1 MPSGESTLV
10 AEGVDLLAESG
21 GCGRM
26 VKHLGGGAV
35 KVLLVVGPLTVPD
48 WLLRLRLPNGGAP
61 VGDDSDRMGRGRRC
75 PLCRSR
81 SVRAE
86 SVVALVGRY
95 PWIWRRPR
103 ISCIAY
109 HCAVKSYDLRPHLVW
124 QLCVLV

>member
-48 WLLRLRLPNGGAP
+48 WLLRLRLPNGGAQSVMTPTGWGAADGALFAGHGVSERNPWLPSSDGILGFGVGLGYP
-61 VGDDSDRMGRGRRC
+61 VLHIIVQLRVTISD
-75 PLCRSR
+75 L
-81 SVRAE
+81 
-86 SVVALVGRY
+86 
-95 PWIWRRPR
+95 I
-103 ISCIAY
+103 
-109 HCAVKSYDLRPHLVW
+109 
-124 QLCVLV
+124 